1 MKRFFEILPGASA
14 WLTLII
20 LVLFSWRL
28 PTAVVIFIVLYDLYW
43 LLRVVYLFF
52 HLQHSFFIL
61 KANLKIDWFEKL
73 KTDFDKRWEGI
84 YHLVIL
90 PAYQEPYEVVAA
102 SFQSFC
108 ETNYPKDK
116 IIIVLAIEERGG
128 IQDQIIAER
137 IKNEFGNQFFKF
149 LITIHPAD
157 LPREIPGKGSNETW
171 AAKEAK
177 KLIDSL
183 GISYE
188 DVIVSVFDIDSRPGR
203 DYFAILTYKFFETP
217 NRQQASYQPI
227 PLFTNN
233 LHKTNVFAR
242 LIGFSSS
249 FWQFM
254 QQARPYR
261 MVSFSSHSIPFK
273 ALVEVGF
280 WPTDIVSEDSQIF
293 FKLLDY
299 YNGNW
304 QAVPLFYPV
313 YMDAVV
319 GDTFWE
325 AVKNIY
331 KQQRRWAWGVE
342 NFVFVA
348 TEFLKNKK
356 ANLFKRIYWFYHTFT
371 GFYSWATNS
380 FIIFFF
386 GWLPN
391 VIGGGNFQA
400 TIASYNLSRITGWLM
415 NGSVIGIIL
424 IAFLSILL
432 LPPRLPW
439 FKKHHYI
446 FYFYQWFLL
455 PPTFILFAALP
466 ALDALTRM
474 MLGGRFRLGFWKT
487 PKK

>member
-20 LVLFSWRL
+20 LVLFSWQM
-28 PTAVVIFIVLYDLYW
+28 PTVVVIFIVLYDLYW
-43 LLRVVYLFF
+43 LLRIIYLFF

-73 KTDFDKRWEGI
+73 KNDFNGQWEKI
-84 YHLVIL
+84 YQLVIL
-90 PAYQEPYEVVAA
+90 PMYQEPYEVVAA
-102 SFQSFC
+102 SFQSLC
-108 ETNYPKDK
+108 QTNYPKEK
-116 IIIVLAIEERGG
+116 IIVVLATEERGG
-128 IQDQIIAER
+128 EKDQKVAQR
-137 IKNEFGNQFFKF
+137 IKEEFSDYFLKF
-149 LITIHPAD
+149 LITVHPAN
-157 LPREIPGKGSNETW
+157 LSGELAGKGSNETW

-177 KLIDSL
+177 KVIDNL
-183 GISYE
+183 KISYE
-188 DVIVSVFDIDSRPGR
+188 DILVSVFDIDSRPGK
-203 DYFAILTYKFFETP
+203 DYFAILTYKFLENP
-217 NRQQASYQPI
+217 NGQQASYQPI

-233 LHKTNVFAR
+233 LHKTYIFAR

-254 QQARPYR
+254 QQARPNR
-261 MVSFSSHSIPFK
+261 MVSFSSHSLPFK
-273 ALVEVGF
+273 ALVAVDF
-280 WPTDIVSEDSQIF
+280 WPTDVVSEDSQIF

-319 GDTFWE
+319 GESLWE
-325 AVKNIY
+325 SVKNIY

-348 TEFLKNKK
+348 TQFLKNKK
-356 ANLFKRIYWFYHTFT
+356 VNLSKRIYWFYHTFT

-380 FIIFFF
+380 FIIFLF

-391 VIGGGNFQA
+391 VIGSNGFQ
-400 TIASYNLSRITGWLM
+400 TTVASYNLSRITGWLM
-415 NGSVIGIIL
+415 NGSVFGIIMV
-424 IAFLSILL
+424 AFLSIFL
-432 LPPRLPW
+432 LPPRLSW

-446 FYFYQWFLL
+446 FYFCQWFLL

-466 ALDALTRM
+466 ALDAQTRM

-487 PKK
+487 PKQ